1 MWGVI
6 LTAVCLIVMSIADM
20 VNRKVPL
27 WMLTVQAALAAG
39 MLIWG
44 GVNGE
49 LSIGGI
55 CKALIPGIILVTIA
69 LSTKKAGWA
78 DGVVLLLLGI
88 QTDYEKCMVAVLVA
102 LFLMA
107 ALSAVLLVF
116 RKVKKDTK
124 LPFIPFL
131 TMGWFLGLFLTG
143 SVYTLRTV

>member
-6 LTAVCLIVMSIADM
+6 LTAVCLAAMSIADI

-27 WMLTVQAALAAG
+27 WMLAVQASLATG

-44 GVNGE
+44 GINGE
-49 LSIGGI
+49 LRIGGI
-55 CKALIPGIILVTIA
+55 CKALIPGIILVAIA

-88 QTDYEKCMVAVLVA
+88 QTDYEKCMAAVLAA

-107 ALSAVLLVF
+107 VLSAVLLMLH
-116 RKVKKDTK
+116 KVKKDTK

-131 TMGWFLGLFLTG
+131 TMGWFLGFFLNG
-143 SVYTLRTV
+143 SISTLQTV

>member
-6 LTAVCLIVMSIADM
+6 LTAVCLIVMSISDM
-20 VNRKVPL
+20 VNRKVAL
-27 WMLTVQAALAAG
+27 WMLAVQAAVATG

-44 GVNGE
+44 GINGE

-55 CKALIPGIILVTIA
+55 CKALIPGIILVAIA
-69 LSTKKAGWA
+69 LSTRKAGWA

-88 QTDYEKCMVAVLVA
+88 QTDYEKCMVAVLMA

-116 RKVKKDTK
+116 HKVKRDTK
-124 LPFIPFL
+124 LPFLPFL
-131 TMGWFLGLFLTG
+131 TMGWFLGLFLSG
-143 SVYTLRTV
+143 GVYTLRTV

>member
-6 LTAVCLIVMSIADM
+6 LTAVCLIVMSISDM

-27 WMLTVQAALAAG
+27 WMLAVQAALAAG
-39 MLIWG
+39 MLLWG
-44 GVNGE
+44 GINGE

-55 CKALIPGIILVTIA
+55 CKALIPGIILVAIA
-69 LSTKKAGWA
+69 LSTRKAGWA

-88 QTDYEKCMVAVLVA
+88 QTDYEKCMVAVLMA

>member
-27 WMLTVQAALAAG
+27 WMLAVQAALAAG

-44 GVNGE
+44 GINGE

-55 CKALIPGIILVTIA
+55 CKALIPGIILVAIA
-69 LSTKKAGWA
+69 LSTRKAGWA

-88 QTDYEKCMVAVLVA
+88 QTDYEKCMVAVLMA

>member
-1 MWGVI
+1 MWSMI
-6 LTAVCLIVMSIADM
+6 LTAVCLAAMSIADI

-27 WMLTVQAALAAG
+27 WMLTVQASLAVG
-39 MLIWG
+39 MLVWG
-44 GVNGE
+44 GINGE

-55 CKALIPGIILVTIA
+55 CRALIPGIILVAIA

-88 QTDYEKCMVAVLVA
+88 QTNYEKCMVAVLVA

-107 ALSAVLLVF
+107 VFSVVLLVL

-131 TMGWFLGLFLTG
+131 AMGWFLGLFLTG
-143 SVYTLRTV
+143 SIYTLQTV

>member
-1 MWGVI
+1 MWGMI
-6 LTAVCLIVMSIADM
+6 LTAVCLAAMSIADI

-27 WMLTVQAALAAG
+27 WMLTVQASLAVG
-39 MLIWG
+39 MLVWG
-44 GVNGE
+44 GINGE
-49 LSIGGI
+49 LSIEGI
-55 CKALIPGIILVTIA
+55 CRALIPGIILVAIA

-88 QTDYEKCMVAVLVA
+88 QTNYEKCMVAVLVA

-107 ALSAVLLVF
+107 VLSVVLLVL

-131 TMGWFLGLFLTG
+131 AMGWFLGLFLTG
-143 SVYTLRTV
+143 SIYTLQTV